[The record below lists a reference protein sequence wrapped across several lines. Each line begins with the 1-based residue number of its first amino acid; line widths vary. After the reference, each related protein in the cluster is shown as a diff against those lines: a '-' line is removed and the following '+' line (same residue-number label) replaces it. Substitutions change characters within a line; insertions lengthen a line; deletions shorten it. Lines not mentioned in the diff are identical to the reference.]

1 MNDSNKIQT
10 LIVGGGIGGLATALA
25 LAQSGRTVHVLE
37 RAPQFS
43 EVGAGLQLAPNASR
57 MLERLGVLDAVWQSA
72 VFPRQLVWMDAMSGR
87 RLTALDLGASFRQAY
102 GYPYLVMHRSDLLAA
117 LLAACQRDARI
128 TLETSRDVVAVQDL
142 GDGAEVRCAD
152 GSVYRCQ
159 ALIGA
164 DGLHS
169 TVRSM
174 IADDG
179 APVCSE
185 YVAYRG
191 TLPMEN
197 MPEHAGLDNV
207 VMWTGHDMHLVQY
220 PVRRGEL
227 YNQVAVFR
235 SYRFDPSTD
244 DWGTVDELEARFA
257 NACAPVRDAIGLIHT
272 NRRWPMYDR
281 DPIADW
287 TRNHIAL
294 LGDAAHPM
302 LQYLA
307 QGAAQAIEDAGTL
320 ADALSRHACD
330 VPGGL
335 LAYQEA
341 RRLRTARVQLTAR
354 WFGDFIHLGHM
365 GAEVRNA
372 LLSARA
378 DDSFAPVDWLYAPRA
393 VATGA
398 AMAGRA

>member
-1 MNDSNKIQT
+1 
-10 LIVGGGIGGLATALA
+10 
-25 LAQSGRTVHVLE
+25 
-37 RAPQFS
+37 
-43 EVGAGLQLAPNASR
+43 
-57 MLERLGVLDAVWQSA
+57 
-72 VFPRQLVWMDAMSGR
+72 MSGKQV
-87 RLTALDLGASFRQAY
+87 TALDLGEKFRQAY
-102 GYPYLVMHRSDLLAA
+102 GYPYLVTHRSDLLAA
-117 LLAACQRDARI
+117 LLAACRAHAGI
-128 TLETSRDVVAVQDL
+128 TLETSKDVIAIVDL
-142 GDGAEVRCAD
+142 EQGAEVRCAD
-152 GSVYRCQ
+152 GSTYRCDT
-159 ALIGA
+159 LIGA

-169 TVRSM
+169 TVRRM

-191 TLPMEN
+191 TLPIER

-227 YNQVAVFR
+227 YNQVAVFK
-235 SYRFDPSTD
+235 SYNFDPASD

-257 NACAPVRDAIGLIHT
+257 GACAPVRSAIAMIHT

-287 TRNHIAL
+287 TRNRIAL

-307 QGAAQAIEDAGTL
+307 QGAAQAIEDAGAL
-320 ADALSRHACD
+320 ADALERHGQD
-330 VPGGL
+330 VPQAL
-335 LAYQEA
+335 RAYQEA

-354 WFGDFIHLGHM
+354 WFGDIIHLGHV
-365 GAEVRNA
+365 GADVRNA
-372 LLSARA
+372 LLAARPH
-378 DDSFAPVDWLYAPRA
+378 DGFSPVDWLYAPRQGTA
-393 VATGA
+393 QREEEA
-398 AMAGRA
+398 R